1 MTIVAIIGPDGC
13 GKTTQATMLVD
24 RLVDRGHEAI
34 YVRPVFVLLNILT
47 RSKNNDT
54 SPISPRE
61 TRTSKTSDSH
71 GHEWAFSPRRVFMCL
86 LGYPYALAT
95 YILIKFYLSR
105 AKIVV
110 CDRYF
115 YQFFFDLFGDWSE
128 TVIKFFP
135 RPDITFFID
144 GDLDLFYS
152 RMDDSFDVS
161 VSRRYYTGV
170 LDLYRNTSK
179 RYGFIQMDANLDKES
194 INNSIFRQLIER
206 CELWGSL

>member
-1 MTIVAIIGPDGC
+1 MTIVAIVGPDGC
-13 GKTTQATMLVD
+13 GKTTQAKMLVD
-24 RLVDRGHEAI
+24 RLMDRGHKAI
-34 YVRPVFVLLNILT
+34 CVRPVFVLLNILT

-61 TRTSKTSDSH
+61 TRTSKTSDSC
-71 GHEWAFSPRRVFMCL
+71 GHEWAFSPRMVFMYL

-95 YILIKFYLSR
+95 YILMKFYLSR
-105 AKIVV
+105 TKIVV

-144 GDLDLFYS
+144 GDLDLLYS

-179 RYGFIQMDANLDKES
+179 RYGFIQIDANLDKES

-206 CELWGSL
+206 CEL